1 MAEEHMSNESFKLYY
16 FWRLVVAEENM
27 NNESFKYIIFGG

>member
-1 MAEEHMSNESFKLYY
+1 MAEENMNNESFKLYY

-27 NNESFKYIIFGG
+27 NNESFKL